1 MPAAVLA
8 SSACAANRLMSAPL
22 ARQLPQAQGSARGD
36 LRAQPRAAA
45 AGWRRGET
53 RQEEPMI
60 ETRRAQ
66 RTFGDGLIAEEVRD
80 LHEGWMKHGDRVL
93 GDKEIV
99 AAIYEALAKRHP
111 QSRTRGRPGTPAEV
125 VLRLLVLK
133 HMRNWSYGVLERE
146 VRANLVYRDF
156 TRVGSTKMLDAKT
169 MGRWGV
175 AVGPVVVKQIHER
188 IVQIARDHR
197 VAQGRRMRVDTTV
210 VETNIH
216 YPTDSSLLGDGV
228 RVLTRVMKK
237 ITKIAGEAGCKLRDR
252 TRSVKHRVMEIGRA
266 ARAVR
271 SQGKDRLHKAYGN
284 LLNSTSRVVGQAKR
298 FARQAQRVRQ
308 AGQIA
313 GSGEPDRGRLRGLRS

>member
-111 QSRTRGRPGTPAEV
+111 RGAPA
-125 VLRLLVLK
+125 
-133 HMRNWSYGVLERE
+133 
-146 VRANLVYRDF
+146 A
-156 TRVGSTKMLDAKT
+156 
-169 MGRWGV
+169 
-175 AVGPVVVKQIHER
+175 
-188 IVQIARDHR
+188 
-197 VAQGRRMRVDTTV
+197 
-210 VETNIH
+210 
-216 YPTDSSLLGDGV
+216 
-228 RVLTRVMKK
+228 
-237 ITKIAGEAGCKLRDR
+237 
-252 TRSVKHRVMEIGRA
+252 GRA
-266 ARAVR
+266 PRPRWCCVCWCSSTCATGVTACWN
-271 SQGKDRLHKAYGN
+271 GKCAP
-284 LLNSTSRVVGQAKR
+284 
-298 FARQAQRVRQ
+298 
-308 AGQIA
+308 IWCI
-313 GSGEPDRGRLRGLRS
+313 